1 MRLAFRIAA
10 ARVVVITGLVPAV
23 TASAAALGSPSSE
36 RGTVHDGAAA
46 VPGGTKLWAS
56 RYGVAGQFL
65 VANSA
70 VVSPSGSTVFVTG
83 GPTVAYDAANGATRW
98 VTAGGTTGFATVAY
112 DASTGAQLW
121 VARYDGPVA
130 GLDRAVAVA
139 VSPAGSAVF
148 VTGGSLGTS
157 GEQQFATVAY
167 QP

>member
-10 ARVVVITGLVPAV
+10 AGVVVITGLVPAV
-23 TASAAALGSPSSE
+23 TASAAALGSHSSE

-70 VVSPSGSTVFVTG
+70 VGSPSGSTVFVTG

-98 VTAGGTTGFATVAY
+98 VTAGGTTVSGTATV
-112 DASTGAQLW
+112 
-121 VARYDGPVA
+121 
-130 GLDRAVAVA
+130 
-139 VSPAGSAVF
+139 VSPDGSEVF